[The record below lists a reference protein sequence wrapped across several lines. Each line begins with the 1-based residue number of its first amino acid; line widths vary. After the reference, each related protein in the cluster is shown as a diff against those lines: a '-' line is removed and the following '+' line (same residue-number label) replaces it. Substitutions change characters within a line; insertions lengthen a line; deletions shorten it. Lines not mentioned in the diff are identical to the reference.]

1 MPKRIREL
9 TQLTPAAG
17 DYLVADKPG
26 EATYKLPL
34 GQANGVP
41 FLDAL
46 AALAADDAYL
56 NRGYVFSAVDWNT
69 LTATGAYKIHIYAFG
84 SGAVNYPPTSYN
96 YGILL
101 VFRSH
106 TPAVIVQ
113 IYVPHLSD
121 DFIYFRQAWNG
132 SDWSPWRA
140 VGAKFDVNSNG
151 FFIRFADGTQ
161 ICWAANVGTGPDPQ
175 TIVYPAAFI
184 SPPTVVVTPS
194 DYPPALISVDSIWG
208 YGTTQQ
214 RFRKYLPN
222 GAVYT
227 GTAHGFNYVAIG
239 RWK

>member
-26 EATYKLPL
+26 GATYRLPL

-46 AALAADDAYL
+46 TALAANDAYL
-56 NRGYVFSAVDWNT
+56 NRGYVASAVDWNT
-69 LTATGAYKIHIYAFG
+69 LTAAGVYKIHGHAFG
-84 SGAVNYPPTSYN
+84 SGAANYPPTSYD

-106 TPAVIVQ
+106 TPAVIAQ
-113 IYVPHLSD
+113 IYVPHVID
-121 DFIYFRQAWNG
+121 DFIYFRQAWVD

-140 VGAKFDVNSNG
+140 VGAKFGANSHG
-151 FFIRFADGTQ
+151 SFIRFADGTQ
-161 ICWAANVGTGPDPQ
+161 VCWAVNVGTGPDPQ
-175 TIVYPAAFI
+175 TIVYPAAFV
-184 SPPTVVVTPS
+184 SPPAVAAVPA
-194 DYPPALISVDSIWG
+194 DWPPALISVDSAWG

-222 GAVYT
+222 GVVYT
-227 GTAHGFNYVAIG
+227 GTAYGFNYVAIG